1 MTEAQSRH
9 AAKLETR
16 AALIHAGLMEFFE
29 HGLDIPSLDAI
40 CARAGYTRGAF
51 YVHFHDRDE
60 FVVAAM
66 DTVLGAFL
74 DTIIVAD
81 SEGDDLEETVLRFA
95 SALSEGHALI
105 GERGSM
111 RSHQLLDA
119 CTRSAA
125 IRGRFIET
133 LSEAIRRVE
142 RAALSARKADAVRA
156 DVASRPLA
164 AVLVALALGLV
175 QMIELGVSLN
185 LDEIRAT
192 VLRLLSPAVAKR
204 PPSPRSVSSPRPR
217 HLRHGRGSG

>member
-1 MTEAQSRH
+1 MTEAQSRR

-60 FVVAAM
+60 FVAAAM
-66 DTVLGAFL
+66 ETVLGAFL
-74 DTIIVAD
+74 DTIIATD
-81 SEGDDLEETVLRFA
+81 SEGDDLEKTVLRFA
-95 SALSEGHALI
+95 GALRDGHALI
-105 GERGSM
+105 GARGSM

-133 LSEAIRRVE
+133 LGEAVRRVE
-142 RAALSARKADAVRA
+142 RAALSARKANAVRS
-156 DVASRPLA
+156 DVAARPLA
-164 AVLVALALGLV
+164 TVLVALALGLV

-185 LDEIRAT
+185 LDQIRTT
-192 VLRLLSPAVAKR
+192 VLHLLSTEPTKQTRGVARRARRTR
-204 PPSPRSVSSPRPR
+204 PSR
-217 HLRHGRGSG
+217 